1 MLVSRRRHIRYFH
14 WSGGYLTLSARRL
27 VPVVPVSYASR
38 AKGFTL
44 VELVM
49 VIILIGVLSALGIG
63 LFARSSAFSPML
75 ATQQLASATLLA
87 QQAALAGNP
96 TLSNRQVAIRENL
109 GDLEFT
115 VGGSTF
121 AIDANG
127 ASMAYRHVNQSASFT
142 SISSTYT
149 IGFDDMG
156 RVSSLD
162 PREPIEFRISG
173 DSTHFMCVSALGAVY
188 QGQCDGS

>member
-1 MLVSRRRHIRYFH
+1 
-14 WSGGYLTLSARRL
+14 
-27 VPVVPVSYASR
+27 VPVSYASR